1 MEKFLD
7 YMPCGPASFPYN
19 PLQFFILWNTHFLVF
34 CNFLV
39 LVSSRYLNF
48 RIKQVTRLRDAKVLL
63 SIFSYR
69 HVLILNSVALLPVHT
84 GGVISKHDPYCW
96 FVCDSAKLHW
106 RSKLSSGQPLW
117 GSVFLWRA
125 FSARSSRADL
135 YRDQERGSRQTAA
148 WHGHSLL
155 WEGLGQ
161 CATGTP
167 GKK

>member
-1 MEKFLD
+1 
-7 YMPCGPASFPYN
+7 MPCGPASFPYN
-19 PLQFFILWNTHFLVF
+19 PLQFFIHWNTHFLVF
-34 CNFLV
+34 CNFLM
-39 LVSSRYLNF
+39 LVSPLCLNF
-48 RIKQVTRLRDAKVLL
+48 RITQVTRLQDATFLL
-63 SIFSYR
+63 SIISYR
-69 HVLILNSVALLPVHT
+69 HVLISNSVPLLCVHP
-84 GGVISKHDPYCW
+84 GGIISKHDPYRW
-96 FVCDSAKLHW
+96 FVRDSAKLHW
-106 RSKLSSGQPLW
+106 RSKLSWGQSLW
-117 GSVFLWRA
+117 GSIFLWRA